1 MMILESSQ
9 VLVSI
14 AVIATAIGFKIASY
28 FLLRSVTRNFSFKLA
43 RKAVISR
50 LINLA
55 LFLTAGVILLGIW
68 EVDPEDLFIY
78 LASIFAVIGI
88 AFFHQRSHLSNITA
102 GVMLF
107 FNHRAKV
114 GDFVII
120 HDSDNTVEG
129 KIEDIGLI
137 FITILS
143 NENDR
148 IMISNTV
155 FLQKTVSIKQLELS
169 DRNDPAIVGDSA
181 KY

>member
-1 MMILESSQ
+1 MWESSQ
-9 VLVSI
+9 VFVSI
-14 AVIATAIGFKIASY
+14 AVVATAIGFKIGAY
-28 FLLRSVTRNFSFKLA
+28 FLLKSVTRNFSFKLA

-55 LFLTAGVILLGIW
+55 LFLASGIILLGIW

-78 LASIFAVIGI
+78 LASIFAVLGI

-107 FNHRAKV
+107 FNHQAKV

-129 KIEDIGLI
+129 HIEDIGLI
-137 FITILS
+137 FITIVS
-143 NENDR
+143 NKNDR
-148 IMISNTV
+148 LMISNTV
-155 FLQKTVSIKQLELS
+155 FMQKTVSIKQLELS
-169 DRNDPAIVGDSA
+169 DHKDSA
-181 KY
+181 IIGVSAQ